1 MKPGST
7 LGDAMSME
15 QIMSNNGYEIVEE
28 TRRYCRGSLT
38 YKRGRGDGWWFEW
51 IKQNDETWQHTWGG
65 NPAIWRRRQLQRR
78 TKGDEDQRRTKGD
91 EDKDEDKS
99 ATKRPR

>member
-1 MKPGST
+1 M
-7 LGDAMSME
+7 L
-15 QIMSNNGYEIVEE
+15 NNGCEIVEE

-65 NPAIWRRRQLQRR
+65 NPAIWRRKQLQRR

-91 EDKDEDKS
+91 EDKDENKS

>member
-1 MKPGST
+1 M
-7 LGDAMSME
+7 L
-15 QIMSNNGYEIVEE
+15 NNGCEIVEE

-65 NPAIWRRRQLQRR
+65 NPAIWRRKQLQRRTKADEDQRR

-91 EDKDEDKS
+91 EDKDENKS